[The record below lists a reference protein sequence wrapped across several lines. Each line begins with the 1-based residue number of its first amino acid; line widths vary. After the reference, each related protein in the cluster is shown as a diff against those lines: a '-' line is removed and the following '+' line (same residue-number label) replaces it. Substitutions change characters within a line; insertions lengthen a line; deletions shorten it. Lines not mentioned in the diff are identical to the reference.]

1 MHKIVFYFTA
11 HTPFNLVNKVAIWIK
26 IIINLVSWYLKRD
39 AVYAAAV
46 QIVD

>member
-1 MHKIVFYFTA
+1 MQKIAFYFT